1 MWNVKKQDL
10 KNENTKEARTDPTN
24 NLLTNFILR
33 HEDGSQLILTLT
45 SARKLASMPL
55 LSWKNDAEE
64 RDKPPLSLQGIPG
77 QVNRPTDSAA
87 LEHYDDRKTIT
98 DKR

>member
-1 MWNVKKQDL
+1 M
-10 KNENTKEARTDPTN
+10 
-24 NLLTNFILR
+24 TNFILR

-45 SARKLASMPL
+45 SARTLASMPL
-55 LSWKNDAEE
+55 LSWKNGTEE

-87 LEHYDDRKTIT
+87 LELTEKQLPTEGKILLEP
-98 DKR
+98 